1 MSEPAKAAPH
11 CLITGATSRT
21 RSRSGPFEPKKV
33 PAKTMPLR
41 PSPNASHLRL
51 VPHEPRATAIRA
63 LLVGRRDDA
72 GDAVQGWIARLGAT
86 AVQIGEKHLP
96 YEWLDQYAAS
106 FDIALVDADHLG
118 DAGDMIDFGQRL
130 RRHAP
135 GLPVIMATSHATSDD
150 LTTERMAFCDATLK
164 KPLTT
169 QRLERA
175 AAHAAQNHARWLE
188 TREAL
193 RPPARLLGAIP

>member
-1 MSEPAKAAPH
+1 MAAPH
-11 CLITGATSRT
+11 LPHHRRALLQ
-21 RSRSGPFEPKKV
+21 PFAFRPLEPRKV
-33 PAKTMPLR
+33 SAKIMPLR
-41 PSPNASHLRL
+41 PPANASHLRL
-51 VPHEPRATAIRA
+51 VPRAPRAAATRV
-63 LLVGRRDDA
+63 LLVGRGDDA
-72 GDAVQGWIARLGAT
+72 DNAVQGWIARLGAT
-86 AVQIGEKHLP
+86 SARIGEKHLP

-135 GLPVIMATSHATSDD
+135 GLPVIMATSRAASDD
-150 LTTERMAFCDATLK
+150 LTAERMAICDATLK

-188 TREAL
+188 TLEPL
-193 RPPARLLGAIP
+193 RPPSRLLGAIP